1 MCFFLNSYLRF
12 CSRTPRALSI
22 PPRCLVARAPNPLL
36 SPSTKATRG
45 RGPPGETPG
54 LSRTVTGCR
63 PRTPRRLLVSP
74 PRGAETPAPDA
85 ARKAFPDP
93 PHPSPP
99 PVQNKNKK
107 RNPKALRRCP
117 VSAAPQV
124 HCLTAK
130 IRKAFPSRGV
140 LRLKRKGEGVRYR
153 AITCREGP
161 CRAGGGVLGV
171 PTSPGWGEPQP
182 RDTSRSCWEGSPLQ
196 PGAAGNSLSLCR
208 RAWVW
213 MEVGAAELPLL
224 TWSLLGP
231 VCLH

>member
-12 CSRTPRALSI
+12 RSRTPRALSI

-117 VSAAPQV
+117 FSAAPQV

-153 AITCREGP
+153 AIICREGP
-161 CRAGGGVLGV
+161 GRAGAGSAGCPQVPGVGRTTAQRHFPKLLG
-171 PTSPGWGEPQP
+171 GEPAP
-182 RDTSRSCWEGSPLQ
+182 ARSRWQLPFPLQ
-196 PGAAGNSLSLCR
+196 TGLGLDGGR
-208 RAWVW
+208 R
-213 MEVGAAELPLL
+213 
-224 TWSLLGP
+224 
-231 VCLH
+231 C